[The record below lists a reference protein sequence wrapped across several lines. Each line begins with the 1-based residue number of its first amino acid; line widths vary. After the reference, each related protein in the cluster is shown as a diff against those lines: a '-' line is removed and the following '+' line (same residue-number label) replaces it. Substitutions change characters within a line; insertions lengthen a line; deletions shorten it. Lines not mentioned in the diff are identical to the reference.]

1 MLNELVPII
10 GLMSEL
16 RLPVLRATP
25 VFVDS
30 QSMLFIAN
38 DQAAVK
44 RSVWILRRAAVLRE
58 FVDQQVVEFFK
69 VGDPDNVAN
78 MLTKPLTLAALNRC
92 LEYLKPASSGAYL
105 SDIK

>member
-1 MLNELVPII
+1 MLNKLVPII

-16 RLPVLRATP
+16 RIPILRATP

-44 RSVWILRRAAVLRE
+44 RSVWILRLAAVLRE

-78 MLTKPLTLAALNRC
+78 MLTKPLTLTRYC
-92 LEYLKPASSGAYL
+92 LEQVP
-105 SDIK
+105 

>member
-1 MLNELVPII
+1 MLNKRVPLS

-16 RLPVLRATP
+16 RIPVLRATP

-38 DQAAVK
+38 GQAAVK
-44 RSVWILRRAAVLRE
+44 RSICILRRAAVLRE

-69 VGDPDNVAN
+69 IGDPENVAN
-78 MLTKPLTLAALNRC
+78 MLTKPLTLAVLNRC
-92 LEYLKPASSGAYL
+92 LEYLKPASSDEYL

>member
-1 MLNELVPII
+1 MLNKRVPLI

-16 RLPVLRATP
+16 RIPVLRAKP

-44 RSVWILRRAAVLRE
+44 RSIWILRRAAVLRE

-69 VGDPDNVAN
+69 VGDPDNIAN
-78 MLTKPLTLAALNRC
+78 MLTKPLTLAA
-92 LEYLKPASSGAYL
+92 
-105 SDIK
+105 